1 MLGRR
6 KKPSVLAEIPP
17 STGGGDGRGRGAI
30 GRAELEALSGLAD
43 TLAGAGST
51 FVTGPSRSVV
61 ALGLSAVATARGMR
75 VALLECDLA
84 EPSLAATLGL
94 ERAPGL
100 REHLLEEAEATEI
113 LQPLMLAGPA
123 SGGASEPLVCVVAG
137 AREPQPVTL
146 LDSERCDKAIQGL
159 RRAYDLLV
167 IDGPGLS
174 EDAHSL
180 QALSEHAGETIV
192 CGPRKTVPRT
202 LPFKASGLV
211 VTG

>member
-6 KKPSVLAEIPP
+6 RKPPVLAEVPP
-17 STGGGDGRGRGAI
+17 RQGGAGRPAAL
-30 GRAELEALSGLAD
+30 GRAELEALGGLTD
-43 TLAGAGST
+43 SLAGAGSV
-51 FVTGPSRSVV
+51 FVTGPSRSTV

-100 REHLLEEAEATEI
+100 REHLLEEVEATEI

-123 SGGASEPLVCVVAG
+123 SGKATEPLVCIVAG
-137 AREPQPVTL
+137 VPEPQPVAL

-167 IDGPGLS
+167 LDGPGLG

-180 QALSEHAGETIV
+180 QALAEHAGATIV
-192 CGPRKTVPRT
+192 CGPRRTVPRT
-202 LPFKASGLV
+202 LPFKAAGLV

>member
-6 KKPSVLAEIPP
+6 RKAPVLAEIPP
-17 STGGGDGRGRGAI
+17 RTGDDGARGRGAI

-43 TLAGAGST
+43 SLSGAGSV
-51 FVTGPSRSVV
+51 FVTGPSRSTV
-61 ALGLSAVATARGMR
+61 ALGLSAVAAARGMR

-84 EPSLAATLGL
+84 EPWLAEALGL

-100 REHLLEEAEATEI
+100 REHLLEEVEAAEI

-137 AREPQPVTL
+137 APQSQPVRL
-146 LDSERCDKAIQGL
+146 LDSERCDKAIQEL
-159 RRAYDLLV
+159 SRAYDLLV
-167 IDGPGLS
+167 IDGPGLD

-180 QALSEHAGETIV
+180 QALSEHAGATIV

-211 VTG
+211 VTA

>member
-6 KKPSVLAEIPP
+6 KKPQVLAELPP
-17 STGGGDGRGRGAI
+17 RTGGDSGRGRGVI

-43 TLAGAGST
+43 SVTSAGSV
-51 FVTGPSRSVV
+51 FVTGPSRSTV

-75 VALLECDLA
+75 VALIECDLA

-94 ERAPGL
+94 EPTPGL

-113 LQPLMLAGPA
+113 LQSLMLAGPA
-123 SGGASEPLVCVVAG
+123 SGRATEPLVCVVAG
-137 AREPQPVTL
+137 AAESRPVTL
-146 LDSERCDKAIQGL
+146 LDSERCDRAIQGL
-159 RRAYDLLV
+159 VRAYDLLV
-167 IDGPGLS
+167 IDGPGLG
-174 EDAHSL
+174 EDPHSL
-180 QALSEHAGETIV
+180 QALSEHAGATV
-192 CGPRKTVPRT
+192 LCGPRKTVPRA

>member
-6 KKPSVLAEIPP
+6 KKPPVLAEIPP
-17 STGGGDGRGRGAI
+17 RTDGARGRGAI

-43 TLAGAGST
+43 SVAGSGSV
-51 FVTGPSRSVV
+51 FVTGPSRSTV
-61 ALGLSAVATARGMR
+61 ALGVAAVATARGSR

-94 ERAPGL
+94 EQAPGL
-100 REHLLEEAEATEI
+100 REHLLGEADATEI
-113 LQPLMLAGPA
+113 LQPLVLAGPA
-123 SGGASEPLVCVVAG
+123 SGAAAEPLVCVVAG
-137 AREPQPVTL
+137 APEPQPVGL

-159 RRAYDLLV
+159 ARAYDLLV

-180 QALSEHAGETIV
+180 TALSEHAGATIV
-192 CGPRKTVPRT
+192 CGPRKTVPRM
-202 LPFKASGLV
+202 LPFKATGLV
-211 VTG
+211 ATG

>member
-6 KKPSVLAEIPP
+6 KKPQVLAELPP
-17 STGGGDGRGRGAI
+17 RRGGDGARGRGAI

-43 TLAGAGST
+43 SVATAGSVL
-51 FVTGPSRSVV
+51 VTGPSRSTV
-61 ALGLSAVATARGMR
+61 ALGLAAVAAARGMR

-94 ERAPGL
+94 EPVPGL

-113 LQPLMLAGPA
+113 LQPLVLAGPA
-123 SGGASEPLVCVVAG
+123 SGDASEPLVCVVAG
-137 AREPQPVTL
+137 APEPQPVGL

-159 RRAYDLLV
+159 ARAYDLLI
-167 IDGPGLS
+167 IDGPGLG

-180 QALSEHAGETIV
+180 TALSEHAGATIV

-202 LPFKASGLV
+202 LPFKAAGLV
-211 VTG
+211 VTS

>member
-6 KKPSVLAEIPP
+6 KKLPVLAEVPP
-17 STGGGDGRGRGAI
+17 RSGGDDGRGRGAI

-43 TLAGAGST
+43 SLAGTGSV
-51 FVTGPSRSVV
+51 FVTGPSRSTV

-100 REHLLEEAEATEI
+100 REHLLEEAEAPEI

-123 SGGASEPLVCVVAG
+123 SGGGGAPPVWGVGPAPEP
-137 AREPQPVTL
+137 P
-146 LDSERCDKAIQGL
+146 
-159 RRAYDLLV
+159 
-167 IDGPGLS
+167 
-174 EDAHSL
+174 
-180 QALSEHAGETIV
+180 
-192 CGPRKTVPRT
+192 TV
-202 LPFKASGLV
+202 
-211 VTG
+211 